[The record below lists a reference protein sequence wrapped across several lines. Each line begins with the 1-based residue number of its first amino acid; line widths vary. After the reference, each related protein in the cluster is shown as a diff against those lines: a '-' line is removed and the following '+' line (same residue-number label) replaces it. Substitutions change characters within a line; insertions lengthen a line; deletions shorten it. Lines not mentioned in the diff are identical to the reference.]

1 MPDRDTTTPPS
12 THTHTCL
19 TVTTPTP
26 LSTHTHMPDRAPFLF
41 PARVLALAVSRSV
54 GNCYTAAVYM
64 NLLSL
69 VSNLGAE
76 LEGRRVLMF
85 SYGSGA
91 VATAF
96 TIHARAPTG
105 HNSLSLVGK
114 FAQPFTLERVQR
126 VTEVPARLAS
136 RDTRDVHAF
145 KAAMDLRATRYGACD
160 YEPSG
165 AVSELFPGAYY
176 LVKVDKLHR
185 RTYARKPKM

>member
-1 MPDRDTTTPPS
+1 M
-12 THTHTCL
+12 
-19 TVTTPTP
+19 TVASSASVYVCSRPHAT
-26 LSTHTHMPDRAPFLF
+26 
-41 PARVLALAVSRSV
+41 VSRSV

-69 VSNLGAE
+69 VSNLGDE
-76 LEGRRVLMF
+76 LDGKRTLLF

-114 FAQPFTLERVQR
+114 FAEPFTLARMQR
-126 VTEVPARLAS
+126 VTDVSARLA
-136 RDTRDVHAF
+136 RRVKRDVPAF
-145 KAAMDLRATRYGACD
+145 KAAMDLRAKRYGACD

-165 AVSELFPGAYY
+165 SVSDLFPGTYY
-176 LVKVDKLHR
+176 LVGVDKLYR
-185 RTYARKPKM
+185 RTYARKPTM